1 MATIDTAM
9 VAVHLIF
16 GAIWV
21 GSVTFTTFVILPL
34 ARDGDLDRPPLE
46 TSLSRLQLIS
56 RIGALAM
63 VISGLHLM
71 GTGSYF
77 DTAVLLE
84 TNRGRAIVAMIV
96 LWFLFITILE
106 ISTRRIKS
114 GLGANLLREPARD
127 GLSWFYV
134 ATTIGLLLYVIGA
147 MITTGFF

>member
-9 VAVHLIF
+9 VAVHLVF

-34 ARDGDLDRPPLE
+34 ARDGDLDRSPLE

-56 RIGALAM
+56 RIGALAI
-63 VISGLHLM
+63 VISGLQLM
-71 GTGSYF
+71 GTGDYF

-84 TNRGRAIVAMIV
+84 TTRGLAIIAMIV

-127 GLSWFYV
+127 GLTWFYV
-134 ATTIGLLLYVIGA
+134 ATAIGLLLFVIGA